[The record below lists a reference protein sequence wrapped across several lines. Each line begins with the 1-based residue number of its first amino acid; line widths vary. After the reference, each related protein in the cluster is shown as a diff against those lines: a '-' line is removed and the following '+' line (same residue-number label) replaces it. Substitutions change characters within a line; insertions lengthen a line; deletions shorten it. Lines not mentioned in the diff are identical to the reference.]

1 MLSISIRSA
10 YRGGRKNIIRRTST
24 FSLKVSATPSL
35 SPLLKEGNLG
45 RGYSDEL
52 SFLAY
57 LIKPY
62 IPFQDL
68 VVL

>member
-1 MLSISIRSA
+1 MSIKSA
-10 YRGGRKNIIRRTST
+10 YKGGRKNIIYRTST

-35 SPLLKEGNLG
+35 SPLLRGGNLR

-57 LIKPY
+57 LVKPY
-62 IPFQDL
+62 MPF
-68 VVL
+68 

>member
-1 MLSISIRSA
+1 MSVRSA
-10 YRGGRKNIIRRTST
+10 YKGGRKNIIYRTST

-35 SPLLKEGNLG
+35 LPLLRGGNLG
-45 RGYSDEL
+45 RGYSNEL
-52 SFLAY
+52 LFLAY
-57 LIKPY
+57 LAKPY